1 MKRAEREDQAMAEC
15 TFTPIINEYC
25 AQDMNNSQT
34 ASQMVKNVQS
44 TNKIPSYF
52 DQQDQ
57 MNFQNFDQ
65 NGEMDE
71 DDENYAQEQQD
82 YVQNIN
88 YYQKN
93 QQFNQN

>member
-1 MKRAEREDQAMAEC
+1 
-15 TFTPIINEYC
+15 
-25 AQDMNNSQT
+25 
-34 ASQMVKNVQS
+34 
-44 TNKIPSYF
+44 
-52 DQQDQ
+52 